1 MRIAFGSAPKLRAFA
16 SAPLLSKASTSFLRP
31 AKAARWRGVAPSEG
45 ARPDGSKPKRSISCA
60 AHMCAPCAH
69 ATCNMESP
77 DAQSCAALLKAAG
90 ALLPNLNA
98 MFVQSS
104 RNCTLC
110 KSEGPMP
117 VSAATKADAS
127 SARRALQAADNLAA
141 ALLGTGSAL
150 GCRVGKL
157 DGRGCW
163 GAFGGGGGGRP
174 EFAWSRARCCWAW
187 MRESTAAKCWRS
199 GTSRA

>member
-1 MRIAFGSAPKLRAFA
+1 
-16 SAPLLSKASTSFLRP
+16 
-31 AKAARWRGVAPSEG
+31 
-45 ARPDGSKPKRSISCA
+45 
-60 AHMCAPCAH
+60 
-69 ATCNMESP
+69 
-77 DAQSCAALLKAAG
+77 
-90 ALLPNLNA
+90 

-104 RNCTLC
+104 RSCTLC

-117 VSAATKADAS
+117 VRAATNADAS
-127 SARRALQAADNLAA
+127 SARKALQAADNLAA

-187 MRESTAAKCWRS
+187 ICAGSTACPSPRRGARDCLRRHRRDAMSSARWRDLDARKRVAS
-199 GTSRA
+199 MVRRHQQDAGRRRARARPRSAGGPARRGVVRQCATARGRDGTSRGRRRAAPRRGPASAAGGALY